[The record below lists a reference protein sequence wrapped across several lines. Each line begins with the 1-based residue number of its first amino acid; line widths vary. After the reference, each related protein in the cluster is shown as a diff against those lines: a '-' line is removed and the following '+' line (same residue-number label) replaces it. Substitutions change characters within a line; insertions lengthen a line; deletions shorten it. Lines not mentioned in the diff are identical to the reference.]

1 MLIEFW
7 NWLVF
12 QGEGFCLPFVVWL
25 VVACTLVRVYLTWGL
40 FAS

>member
-12 QGEGFCLPFVVWL
+12 QGEGFCLPFCCL
-25 VVACTLVRVYLTWGL
+25 VACTLVEVYLTWGL
-40 FAS
+40 LAS